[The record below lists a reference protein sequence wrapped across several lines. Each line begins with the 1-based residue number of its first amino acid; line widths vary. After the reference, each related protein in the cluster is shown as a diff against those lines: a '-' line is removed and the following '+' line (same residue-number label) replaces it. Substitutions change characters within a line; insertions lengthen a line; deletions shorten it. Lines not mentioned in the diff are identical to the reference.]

1 MVKNDLIEML
11 NTGRYAFR
19 DSTFYKYAKQVYYS
33 VTLHTKGARPRFKN
47 LRNNVDIFPPFYFG
61 DEYQYL
67 FENFLFSRHPREA
80 ETTRNW
86 RFSQYRAR
94 TKRPF
99 LQLIELIG
107 SLIFKQG
114 QYHFECENEDTT
126 KYILSNEFDYR
137 GFNLFEYYHR
147 VLHPAMYEDPNGFI
161 VHIPVPIEDSP
172 VNVSIYHVRVIDVL
186 HFEKDHLVYEKD
198 GLVYSLTKNEINVYK
213 KNEDGKYEEVP
224 GRVYLHNLG
233 FIPACLF
240 GGVWNT
246 EGFFNSFFDKAIPV
260 ADDYIGSYSA
270 EQMIDKEASHPYIT
284 MAKKTCPTCQGTK
297 THQIDCE
304 TCPNGKELIDCS
316 TCGGT
321 GEISW
326 NPADRYEASKEDM
339 EYDLVKITNPS
350 PEFNKY
356 HHEKNNELM
365 RQILSSLDLLLI
377 DEAQSGAAKALDKE
391 NLKLFASTINERL
404 FSRIEFSIKC
414 IIGYRNV
421 KRDAIGEGLVPDF
434 KQFTL
439 LKPISF
445 EIKSEEDLLQE
456 VADAQAGSLPT
467 VVRKKAI
474 IQYVSTRYA
483 NDHELI
489 KRTRLTL
496 DFDKL
501 ATMTEEEISAN
512 QRLSDDDLVMHT
524 DMDSILDEFIDE
536 IKIQEFLKL
545 DYNETKTKFKEFI
558 TKRGTEQSE

>member
-1 MVKNDLIEML
+1 MVKEQLIEML
-11 NTGRYAFR
+11 NTGCYAFR
-19 DSTFYKYAKQVYYS
+19 ESAFYKYAKQVYYS
-33 VTLHTKGARPRFKN
+33 VTLHTKGARPRFRDLKTN
-47 LRNNVDIFPPFYFG
+47 LDIIPPFYFG
-61 DEYQYL
+61 EEYQNL
-67 FENFLFSRHPREA
+67 FEKFLFSRHPREA
-80 ETTRNW
+80 DATRNW

-114 QYHFECENEDTT
+114 QYTFDCADENT
-126 KYILSNEFDYR
+126 KLYINSNEFDYR
-137 GFNLFEYYHR
+137 GFSLFEYYNR

-161 VHIPVPIEDSP
+161 VHIPVPVEDNP
-172 VNVSIYHVRVIDVL
+172 VNVLIYHVPIVNVI
-186 HFEKDHLVYEKD
+186 HFEKNNLVYEKD
-198 GLVYSLTKNEINVYK
+198 GLVYSLTQNDISAYK
-213 KNEDGKYEEVP
+213 KTEDGKYEEVLSSF
-224 GRVYLHNLG
+224 YAHNFG

-240 GGVWNT
+240 GGIWNT
-246 EGFFNSFFDKAIPV
+246 EGFFNSFFDKAIPI

-284 MAKKTCPTCQGTK
+284 MAKRTCPTCLGTK
-297 THQIDCE
+297 TKQIDCE
-304 TCPNGKELIDCS
+304 HCPNGKELINCD

-339 EYDLVKITNPS
+339 EYDLVKIISPT

-356 HHEKNNELM
+356 HHEKNNEMM
-365 RQILSSLDLLLI
+365 RQILGALDLLLI

-391 NLKLFASTINERL
+391 NLKLFASTICNRL

-414 IIGYRNV
+414 IVGYRNV
-421 KRDAIGEGLVPDF
+421 KRDATGNSLVPDF
-434 KQFTL
+434 KEFTL

-445 EIKSEEDLLQE
+445 EIKTEDDLLQE
-456 VADAQAGSLPT
+456 VADAQAGSLPFI
-467 VVRKKAI
+467 VRKKAI

-489 KRTRLTL
+489 KRTKLTL
-496 DFDKL
+496 DFDRL
-501 ATMTEEEISAN
+501 ATMTEEEIASN
-512 QRLSDDDLVMHT
+512 ERLSPNDVDFHMDIDSLLDDFIE
-524 DMDSILDEFIDE
+524 SINL
-536 IKIQEFLKL
+536 QQFLKL

-558 TKRGTEQSE
+558 STRKPVE